1 MKWIILPLVSVV
13 AALFYGSGASASEE
27 VEMELSSPA
36 FPEGGNIPA
45 KYTCEG
51 QNISPPLEWSQVPS
65 GTNSFALIMDDPDA
79 PGGTFTHWVLFNLPS
94 DIHKLPEAVPSQK
107 ELTNSARQGKND
119 FRKIGYGG
127 PCPPPGRPHRYCF
140 TLYALDEPLPLSSG
154 ASKKQVL
161 NSMKGH
167 ILASGKLTGI
177 YRR

>member
-1 MKWIILPLVSVV
+1 MKRTILPLVSMATV
-13 AALFYGSGASASEE
+13 LFYGLGALASEE

-36 FPEGGNIPA
+36 FLEGGNIPT

-51 QNISPPLEWSQVPS
+51 QNTSPLLEWSQVPS
-65 GTNSFALIMDDPDA
+65 GTNSFALIMDAPDA
-79 PGGTFTHWVLFNLPS
+79 PGGTFTPWVLFNLPA

-107 ELTNSARQGKND
+107 ELANGARQGKND

-140 TLYALDEPLPLSSG
+140 TLYALDQPLSLKAG
-154 ASKKQVL
+154 VSKEQVL
-161 NSMKGH
+161 HAMQGH
-167 ILASGKLTGI
+167 ILASGRVVGT